1 MEIEPEIL
9 RVKEVS
15 ELLKI
20 HESTVYKMIREGRT
34 PVFMIG
40 AEWRFLK
47 DQIVHWMAEQT
58 IRAVQTSE
66 AGPSQFDLEPLP
78 SRPQPNPYARGRE
91 WVNWAPAKS

>member
-1 MEIEPEIL
+1 MPIEPEIL
-9 RVKEVS
+9 TVKEVS

-20 HESTVYKMIREGRT
+20 HESTVYKMIREGRI

-58 IRAVQTSE
+58 IRAVQ
-66 AGPSQFDLEPLP
+66 
-78 SRPQPNPYARGRE
+78 
-91 WVNWAPAKS
+91 

>member
-1 MEIEPEIL
+1 MPIEPEIL
-9 RVKEVS
+9 TVKEVS

-78 SRPQPNPYARGRE
+78 SRPQTQPVCQRARMG
-91 WVNWAPAKS
+91 

>member
-1 MEIEPEIL
+1 MAIEPEIL
-9 RVKEVS
+9 TVKEVS

-20 HESTVYKMIREGRT
+20 HESTVYKMIREGRI

-58 IRAVQTSE
+58 IRAVQ
-66 AGPSQFDLEPLP
+66 
-78 SRPQPNPYARGRE
+78 
-91 WVNWAPAKS
+91 

>member
-1 MEIEPEIL
+1 MAIEPEIL
-9 RVKEVS
+9 TVK

-20 HESTVYKMIREGRT
+20 HESTVYKMIREGRI

-58 IRAVQTSE
+58 IRAVQ
-66 AGPSQFDLEPLP
+66 
-78 SRPQPNPYARGRE
+78 
-91 WVNWAPAKS
+91 